1 MSKVNK
7 EWWRGA
13 VLYQIYPRSFA
24 DTNADGI
31 GDLPGITSHL
41 DHLANLGVDAV
52 WISPFFK
59 SPMKDFGYDVSDYCD
74 VDPVFGSLDDFIHLL
89 DEAHKRNIKVVID
102 QVWSHTSEEHVW
114 FKKSRSDRTN
124 EKADWYVW
132 ADPKPDGTP
141 PNNWLS
147 YFGGPAWTFDTRRQ
161 QYYLHHFLKEQP
173 ALNLRN
179 PEVLDRI
186 KKTGAFW
193 LDMGVDGFRL
203 DVAHTYY
210 YDPEL
215 RDNPVRPDN
224 QPWATDLPPN
234 NPMGY
239 QKRIHSMNND
249 DNLKLIEELRAFIN
263 EWPDKFLLAEAGGDD
278 SETVAA
284 EYTQTGK
291 RFHMAYSFG
300 LVGTEMTKPD
310 IVRAVSKIEDVL
322 KDGWVCWATGN
333 HDFKRVVS
341 RLYDEISYEDRA
353 RFSMALG
360 LTLRGNLCIY
370 QGEELGLP
378 QAELRFEDLVDPYDI
393 AMYPD
398 HAGRDGCR
406 TPMPWTHNIPNA
418 GFSTNYKTWLP
429 LAEAHVPMSVDLQE
443 SDETSVLN
451 AYKNMIAWR
460 KENEI
465 IKYGDFHLLDTE
477 GDMIAYKRMY
487 DGQEILCVL
496 NAGIE
501 TAEYKLT
508 EASEFNFLENM
519 SYHVEYESDR
529 LVLQPF
535 GYAILQTA

>member
-1 MSKVNK
+1 MKNKITKEEKTLAESSDGYHKAKIALTKSELDMHIAQFSSDDMGRLVNALLSSSLK
-7 EWWRGA
+7 SHNIDIPE
-13 VLYQIYPRSFA
+13 SF
-24 DTNADGI
+24 
-31 GDLPGITSHL
+31 
-41 DHLANLGVDAV
+41 DAERFA
-52 WISPFFK
+52 WDDIA
-59 SPMKDFGYDVSDYCD
+59 DYCD

-333 HDFKRVVS
+333 PK
-341 RLYDEISYEDRA
+341 IS
-353 RFSMALG
+353 
-360 LTLRGNLCIY
+360 NLCGVFFIKSKV
-370 QGEELGLP
+370 GTAAP
-378 QAELRFEDLVDPYDI
+378 
-393 AMYPD
+393 
-398 HAGRDGCR
+398 
-406 TPMPWTHNIPNA
+406 
-418 GFSTNYKTWLP
+418 
-429 LAEAHVPMSVDLQE
+429 
-443 SDETSVLN
+443 ETCAFCFALSL
-451 AYKNMIAWR
+451 
-460 KENEI
+460 
-465 IKYGDFHLLDTE
+465 
-477 GDMIAYKRMY
+477 
-487 DGQEILCVL
+487 
-496 NAGIE
+496 
-501 TAEYKLT
+501 
-508 EASEFNFLENM
+508 
-519 SYHVEYESDR
+519 
-529 LVLQPF
+529 
-535 GYAILQTA
+535 

>member
-1 MSKVNK
+1 
-7 EWWRGA
+7 
-13 VLYQIYPRSFA
+13 
-24 DTNADGI
+24 
-31 GDLPGITSHL
+31 
-41 DHLANLGVDAV
+41 
-52 WISPFFK
+52 
-59 SPMKDFGYDVSDYCD
+59 
-74 VDPVFGSLDDFIHLL
+74 
-89 DEAHKRNIKVVID
+89 
-102 QVWSHTSEEHVW
+102 
-114 FKKSRSDRTN
+114 
-124 EKADWYVW
+124 
-132 ADPKPDGTP
+132 
-141 PNNWLS
+141 
-147 YFGGPAWTFDTRRQ
+147 
-161 QYYLHHFLKEQP
+161 
-173 ALNLRN
+173 
-179 PEVLDRI
+179 
-186 KKTGAFW
+186 
-193 LDMGVDGFRL
+193 MGVDGFRL